1 MGSRKTADKK
11 PVTEAEEKFEERLEK
26 YEQYQYEPLQDM
38 PELDLSKYGMDV
50 SKYGIDTG
58 QFGIDTSQFGMD
70 TSKYGIDT
78 SKYGID
84 TSKYD
89 IDTSKFGIDASKYDL
104 DLSKYK
110 QENLLED
117 MPGMEAHIDAAD
129 YATEKFRQGQAN
141 IMGTYSGIAG
151 ASGIAG
157 LAQELSKQQKDFGR
171 EQQVNLGEKAA
182 EARRLGLQEAQRLQG
197 QERQMMIAQD
207 MSRRDIRLAEDRGMR
222 DLDLKQTLG
231 KRDLELQQQMYERDL
246 RLGEDKSARD
256 LRLNEDNWMRQ
267 LGLSEAQGARDLR
280 LAEAQSMRDF
290 TMANDQWMRQLGLTE
305 DQTRRNWNY
314 GKEVTMLGVRGE
326 QVAGARGLYASQTA
340 ADAQRAAG
348 QMGALGAIGGAA
360 IGTKAGFICVPKGTD
375 IDCVNKAIAI
385 EDIKPGDIVIGYNGD
400 PVKVLQKHEY
410 LEDPTVKR
418 FYKVKFDNGSIVD
431 VCDMHR
437 IKGERAMD
445 ITESVVSKDIYDGV
459 EFSYDLLTED
469 AGYRID
475 GIPVNSMIPELA
487 IATSKEIVKLKNK

>member
-11 PVTEAEEKFEERLEK
+11 PVTEAEEKFEKRLEK

-38 PELDLSKYGMDV
+38 PELDLSKYGMDT
-50 SKYGIDTG
+50 SKYGIDT
-58 QFGIDTSQFGMD
+58 SQF
-70 TSKYGIDT
+70 GIDT

-141 IMGTYSGIAG
+141 IMETYRGVAG

-157 LAQELSKQQKDFGR
+157 LAQQLSKQQTEFGK
-171 EQQVNLGEKAA
+171 EQQINLGERAA
-182 EARRLGLQEAQRLQG
+182 EARRLGIQEAQRLQG

-207 MSRRDIRLAEDRGMR
+207 MSRRDINLAEDRGMR
-222 DLDLKQTLG
+222 DLNLQQTLG
-231 KRDLELQQQMYERDL
+231 KRDLELQQQMTERNL
-246 RLGEDKSARD
+246 RLSED
-256 LRLNEDNWMRQ
+256 
-267 LGLSEAQGARDLR
+267 QGARDLR
-280 LAEAQSMRDF
+280 LAEAQGMRD
-290 TMANDQWMRQLGLTE
+290 AAYREDSWMRELGLSE
-305 DQTRRNWNY
+305 DKTRRDWNY
-314 GKEVTMLGVRGE
+314 GKEATILGVRGE
-326 QVAGARGLYASQTA
+326 QLAGARSLYASQA
-340 ADAQRAAG
+340 QADAQRSAG
-348 QMGALGAIGGAA
+348 IMGAVGAIGGGLVAA
-360 IGTKAGFICVPKGTD
+360 GQIKITAACIPKGVH
-375 IDCVNKAIAI
+375 IDTVDGSVAVEN
-385 EDIKPGDIVIGYNGD
+385 IKPGDIVVGYGGS

-410 LEDPTVKR
+410 LEDPKPKR
-418 FYKVKFDNGSIVD
+418 FYKVKFDDGSIVD

-445 ITESVVSKDIYDGV
+445 ITENIISKDIYNGV

-475 GIPVNSMIPELA
+475 SVPVNSMIEEMAEL
-487 IATSKEIVKLKNK
+487 IAKLNAELRNK